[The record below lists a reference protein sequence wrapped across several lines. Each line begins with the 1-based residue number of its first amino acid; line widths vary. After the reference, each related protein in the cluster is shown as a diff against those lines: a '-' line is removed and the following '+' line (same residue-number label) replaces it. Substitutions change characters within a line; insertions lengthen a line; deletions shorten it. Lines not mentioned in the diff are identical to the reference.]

1 MARRIEKLQRDFL
14 WGRLGNEFKYH
25 LVSWMDVCEPLQNVG
40 LGIQNLVLF
49 NQRCWGNGYGCTL
62 WREKHCREG
71 LLTQIMEVCGG
82 ALGGGGG
89 GCCWCSNS
97 EQGPYRVCLWKSI
110 RMGWD
115 TFHHCV
121 SFKVG
126 NSSSIKF

>member
-62 WREKHCREG
+62 WRGKRCGEG

-82 ALGGGGG
+82 ARGG
-89 GCCWCSNS
+89 GCW
-97 EQGPYRVCLWKSI
+97 GPASVPIANKGH
-110 RMGWD
+110 MG
-115 TFHHCV
+115 F
-121 SFKVG
+121 
-126 NSSSIKF
+126 SSARQ

>member
-62 WREKHCREG
+62 WRE
-71 LLTQIMEVCGG
+71 
-82 ALGGGGG
+82 ALQRRVIDTNYGSMWWGIFFWVGGG
-89 GCCWCSNS
+89 GCAAGVPIANKGHTGFAS
-97 EQGPYRVCLWKSI
+97 ERA
-110 RMGWD
+110 
-115 TFHHCV
+115 
-121 SFKVG
+121 
-126 NSSSIKF
+126 